1 MDVLSRRN
9 FDGVWNGMIEPDV
22 MISREEIAAFLGKL
36 KKLRW
41 AIDEFAGI
49 VPV

>member
-1 MDVLSRRN
+1 
-9 FDGVWNGMIEPDV
+9 MIEPDV
-22 MISREEIAAFLGKL
+22 MMSGEEIAAFLGKL
-36 KKLRW
+36 KKLRG